1 MTRDM
6 RAVNLT
12 MFDTHK
18 YTHTSRMPL
27 TVQEAMED
35 ELCAVDQKEDHL
47 ADLSRFIYFL
57 LSNAYV
63 C

>member
-1 MTRDM
+1 M

-47 ADLSRFIYFL
+47 ADLSRFIYFF
-57 LSNAYV
+57 V
-63 C
+63 K

>member
-1 MTRDM
+1 
-6 RAVNLT
+6 
-12 MFDTHK
+12 
-18 YTHTSRMPL
+18 MPL